1 MPCVLTKVTSVKQ
14 FMLHCKQFMLRG
26 SYLMVPGL
34 LTRLGAGVPDSPSH
48 PGLGAGTIRHFRDGA
63 RPSRLHCAVGHGWNA
78 GRLHRPGA
86 QHGCLGCISSRR
98 SRSPGMV
105 ARQPT
110 EISVGQ
116 P

>member
-1 MPCVLTKVTSVKQ
+1 
-14 FMLHCKQFMLRG
+14 MLRG

-48 PGLGAGTIRHFRDGA
+48 PGLGTQAVRHFRYGT
-63 RPSRLHCAVGHGWNA
+63 RPSGLHCPVGHGWDA

-86 QHGCLGCISSRR
+86 QHGRLGPISPRR
-98 SRSPGMV
+98 SRSVGT
-105 ARQPT
+105 ARRRHN
-110 EISVGQ
+110 EIIIGQ